1 MPPSESCRLPSSPKA
16 LAGAL
21 FALCLLGAAV
31 AGRAA
36 DRGPK
41 GLGLLLSPSAVHP
54 GDTVRVLAVSET
66 AVDRGRISVLGP
78 AGGVPPFAETSGGGP
93 PFWWKAEFKAEAPGI
108 YTVSLNQKKE
118 AVIVRRVEVRAAKDP
133 APGKAQAA
141 EPPASWDLTTEN
153 LYSAWVESLFSND
166 DERSSW
172 KALHD
177 VIREPRNNVLYNR
190 LGRGEDDPAGPE
202 PVIMEPDCAD
212 APYFLRAYFAW
223 KLGLPLGYRACSRGS
238 LSRAPRCPDWTGT
251 DFGRGAK
258 EGTRAFNRLLSEVK
272 NAIHS
277 GTART
282 LLEDEASDYYPVA
295 LTRERLRPGVVFADP
310 YGHTLILVRWRAQK
324 DGSPGELLAMDA
336 QPDGTI
342 GLRRF
347 WRGNFLF
354 ETREVIGNPGFKAF
368 RPIRRDAGGLR
379 PLGNDQILRS
389 ADYGGFSLEQKN
401 MAARTFYDRL
411 QKLIN
416 PEPLDPAVALRDLSA
431 AFYEQLLTRILSV
444 SNAQDYLKAHP
455 GTVVPMPAS
464 AAGVFQDLGDW
475 ENYSTPNRDMR
486 LLIAMDVLRGFPE
499 EVVRTPESYLIGRRD
514 PGRVRRELE
523 ASLARWAR
531 ETTFSYTRSD
541 GKPQVL
547 SVADIFDRTAALE
560 IAYNPND
567 CVEVRWGAPEGSA
580 ERSVCGRRAPVLQRQ
595 RMEALRRWFHERRRP
610 AT

>member
-1 MPPSESCRLPSSPKA
+1 MPDVEDGRRPRSRIAGLAFLLFVCLP
-16 LAGAL
+16 
-21 FALCLLGAAV
+21 GAAV
-31 AGRAA
+31 QGMASDG
-36 DRGPK
+36 GPR
-41 GLGLLLSPSAVHP
+41 GLGILVSPRAVRP

-66 AVDRGRISVLGP
+66 PIDRGRILVQGP
-78 AGGVPPFAETSGGGP
+78 SSGMAVSAERTGGGP
-93 PFWWKAEFKAEAPGI
+93 PFWWKAEFQAGAPGSYSI
-108 YTVSLNQKKE
+108 SLGRRKEPIVS
-118 AVIVRRVEVRAAKDP
+118 RRIEVGAGAGSG
-133 APGKAQAA
+133 PGPVKAG
-141 EPPASWDLTTEN
+141 EPPAQWDLLTEN
-153 LYSAWVESLFSND
+153 FYSAWLEALFSND

-177 VIREPRNNVLYNR
+177 VIRDPGNNVLYDR
-190 LGRGEDDPAGPE
+190 LGRGEDDPAGAG

-223 KLGLPLGYRACSRGS
+223 KLGLPFGYRTCSRGS
-238 LSRAPRCPDWTGT
+238 LSRAPRCPDWTAA

-258 EGTRAFNRLLSEVK
+258 EGTRAFNRLLNEVK

-277 GTART
+277 GTGRT

-295 LTRERLRPGVVFADP
+295 LARERLRPGIVFADP
-310 YGHTLILVRWRAQK
+310 YGHTLILVRWLPQAGQA
-324 DGSPGELLAMDA
+324 PGELLAMDA

-368 RPIRRDAGGLR
+368 RPIHRAGGRLE
-379 PLGNDQILRS
+379 PLGNDEILRS
-389 ADYGGFSLEQKN
+389 PDYGGLSLEQKN
-401 MAARTFYDRL
+401 MAPRTFYDRM

-416 PEPLDPAVALRDLSA
+416 PEPLDPAAALRDLET
-431 AFYEQLLTRILSV
+431 AFYEQLLTRVISV
-444 SNAQDYLKAHP
+444 SNAEDHLKAHP

-475 ENYSTPNRDMR
+475 ENFSTPNRDMR

-499 EVVRTPESYLIGRRD
+499 EVVRTPGSYRVGGD
-514 PGRVRRELE
+514 AGRVRQELE
-523 ASLARWAR
+523 AGLDRWAR

-547 SVADIFDRTAALE
+547 SVADIFNRAAGLE
-560 IAYNPND
+560 VAYNPND
-567 CVEVRWGAPEGSA
+567 CVELRWGAAEGSP
-580 ERSVCGRRAPVLQRQ
+580 ERAACGRRAPAYQRQ